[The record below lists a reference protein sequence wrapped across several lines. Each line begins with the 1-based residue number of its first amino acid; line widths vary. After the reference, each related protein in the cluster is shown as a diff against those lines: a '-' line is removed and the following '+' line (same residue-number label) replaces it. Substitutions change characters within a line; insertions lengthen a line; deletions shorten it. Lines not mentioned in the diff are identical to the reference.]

1 MSELLSQEEVNA
13 LLQSVPSLEP
23 SSGAAETQKAA
34 PAPPPV
40 EEPVRPA
47 FSPKPASSKSSGG
60 GAPYRKRATRYDFRR
75 PNRISKNVLQSL
87 HFLHERY
94 ARNFGLN
101 VSAYLRTIC
110 EIVLLSVD
118 QLSYGE
124 FLMSLPETTC
134 INVVGIKPHGG
145 KLAFEI
151 NPTLVFAVIE
161 KLMGGNSETP
171 SQNRE
176 ITVLEQNLVEGFI
189 EMALADLR
197 EIWQT
202 IGNTEF
208 QLDRRE
214 TSPQLVQIVAPNE
227 IVVVIVFE
235 VKIGNTSGMMNFCI
249 PAIYL
254 EPFAVEMRQE
264 SRTDIAERMTNEDF
278 ERLDEVLSLAEVRT
292 SADIAQRRIPIRN
305 LLELKEGDII
315 PLNSS
320 ASDPVTVRISGIAK
334 YLASYGSRK
343 GKKAVRIIDLIS
355 ASDDDHLGEDTTDFQ
370 LARVV
375 APGGR

>member
-23 SSGAAETQKAA
+23 SSGAVETRRQ
-34 PAPPPV
+34 APPPPM
-40 EEPVRPA
+40 EEV
-47 FSPKPASSKSSGG
+47 SPPPFLKGATPKASHSSS
-60 GAPYRKRATRYDFRR
+60 APYRKRATRYDFRR

-145 KLAFEI
+145 RLAYEI

-176 ITVLEQNLVEGFI
+176 ITVLEQSLVEGFI
-189 EMALADLR
+189 EMALADLK

-202 IGNTEF
+202 IGDTEF
-208 QLDRRE
+208 HLDRRE

-264 SRTDIAERMTNEDF
+264 SRTDIAERMTNEDY
-278 ERLDEVLSLAEVRT
+278 ERLDDVLKDAVVKVSG
-292 SADIAQRRIPIRN
+292 DIAQRRIPIKN

-320 ASDPVTVRISGIAK
+320 ASDPVVVRISGIPK
-334 YLASYGSRK
+334 FLAAFGARR
-343 GKKAVRIIDLIS
+343 GKKAVRIIDQIS
-355 ASDDDHLGEDTTDFQ
+355 SAEEDSSHGGTQDFEPAR
-370 LARVV
+370 LA
-375 APGGR
+375 AQQ

>member
-13 LLQSVPSLEP
+13 LVQSVPSIEP
-23 SSGAAETQKAA
+23 SSGPAEVIRSAPPRHDDVAPVVFADRA
-34 PAPPPV
+34 PA
-40 EEPVRPA
+40 
-47 FSPKPASSKSSGG
+47 KQSGHHN
-60 GAPYRKRATRYDFRR
+60 APYRKRATRYDFRR

-278 ERLDEVLSLAEVRT
+278 ERLDDVLSTAVVQV
-292 SADIAQRRIPIRN
+292 SGDISQRRIPIRN

-315 PLNSS
+315 PLFSS
-320 ASDPVTVRISGIAK
+320 ASDPVVVRISGLPK
-334 YLASYGSRK
+334 YLAAYGARK
-343 GKKAVRIIDLIS
+343 GKKALRVIDTIS
-355 ASDDDHLGEDTTDFQ
+355 SSDDDHVQLDNTEFQ
-370 LARVV
+370 PARVA
-375 APGGR
+375 AP

>member
-1 MSELLSQEEVNA
+1 MSELLSQDEVNA
-13 LLQSVPSLEP
+13 LLQSVPTLEP
-23 SSGAAETQKAA
+23 SSGAAASRVEHQ
-34 PAPPPV
+34 PAV
-40 EEPVRPA
+40 PA
-47 FSPKPASSKSSGG
+47 FAPQARAASPSAGSSQ
-60 GAPYRKRATRYDFRR
+60 YRKRATRYDFRR

-94 ARNFGLN
+94 ARNFGLS

-134 INVVGIKPHGG
+134 INVVGIKPQGG
-145 KLAFEI
+145 RLAFEI
-151 NPTLVFAVIE
+151 NPTLVFSVIE

-176 ITVLEQNLVEGFI
+176 ITVLEQNLVEGYI

-197 EIWQT
+197 EVWQT
-202 IGNTEF
+202 IGETEF
-208 QLDRRE
+208 HLDRRE

-254 EPFAVEMRQE
+254 EPFAVELRQE
-264 SRTDIAERMTNEDF
+264 SRTDIAERMTVEDLQ
-278 ERLDEVLSLAEVRT
+278 RLDDVLASSHVRV
-292 SADIAQRRIPIRN
+292 SADLSQKRIPIRE
-305 LLELKEGDII
+305 LLRLNIGDVI
-315 PLNSS
+315 PINTT
-320 ASDPVTVRISGIAK
+320 ASDPVLVSVAGVPKFNA
-334 YLASYGSRK
+334 AFGARK
-343 GKKAVRIIDLIS
+343 GKKAVRIIDQIS
-355 ASDDDHLGEDTTDFQ
+355 SDSEDSSADADLFQ
-370 LARVV
+370 PVSV
-375 APGGR
+375 TGS

>member
-13 LLQSVPSLEP
+13 LLQSVPALEP
-23 SSGAAETQKAA
+23 SSGAAESKKAEARPEPEMAA
-34 PAPPPV
+34 PAF
-40 EEPVRPA
+40 A
-47 FSPKPASSKSSGG
+47 SPKKASSGG
-60 GAPYRKRATRYDFRR
+60 ATYRKRATRYDFRR

-134 INVVGIKPHGG
+134 INVVSIKPHGG
-145 KLAFEI
+145 RLAYEI

-176 ITVLEQNLVEGFI
+176 ITVLEQNLIEGFI
-189 EMALADLR
+189 EMALTDLR

-202 IGNTEF
+202 IGPTEF

-264 SRTDIAERMTNEDF
+264 SRTDIAERMTDEDY
-278 ERLDEVLSLAEVRT
+278 ERLDDVLSGAVVT
-292 SADIAQRRIPIRN
+292 VSADIAQRRMPIKS
-305 LLELKEGDII
+305 LLELQAGDII
-315 PLNSS
+315 PLNSTS
-320 ASDPVTVRISGIAK
+320 QDPVVVRIAGLPK
-334 YLASYGSRK
+334 YYASFGARR
-343 GKKAVRIIDLIS
+343 GKKAVRVIDRIS
-355 ASDDDHLGEDTTDFQ
+355 GAEDIHYEEDNEFEP
-370 LARVV
+370 ARM
-375 APGGR
+375 A

>member
-13 LLQSVPSLEP
+13 LLQSVPTVEP
-23 SSGAAETQKAA
+23 SSGAAAA
-34 PAPPPV
+34 RAVPQPMTPAFAPPQQRMGP
-40 EEPVRPA
+40 
-47 FSPKPASSKSSGG
+47 S
-60 GAPYRKRATRYDFRR
+60 GAPPGASQYRKRATRYDFRR

-94 ARNFGLN
+94 ARNFGLS

-134 INVVGIKPHGG
+134 INVVSIKPQGG
-145 KLAFEI
+145 RLAYEI

-189 EMALADLR
+189 EMALTDLR
-197 EIWQT
+197 EVWQT
-202 IGNTEF
+202 IGETDF
-208 QLDRRE
+208 HLDRRE

-235 VKIGNTSGMMNFCI
+235 VKIGQTSGMMNFCI

-254 EPFAVEMRQE
+254 EPFAVELRQE
-264 SRTDIAERMTNEDF
+264 NRTDIAERMTSEDYQ
-278 ERLDEVLSLAEVRT
+278 RLDDVLSSAVVRVST
-292 SADIAQRRIPIRN
+292 DVTKKRIPIRD
-305 LLELKEGDII
+305 LLGLSIGDMI
-315 PLNSS
+315 PIDAT
-320 ASDPVTVRISGIAK
+320 ASDPVTISVAGIPKFHA
-334 YLASYGSRK
+334 AYGARK
-343 GKKAVRIIDLIS
+343 GKKAVRILETIS
-355 ASDDDHLGEDTTDFQ
+355 TSEDAYEEENAFEP
-370 LARVV
+370 LKA
-375 APGGR
+375 GGAKT

>member
-13 LLQSVPSLEP
+13 LLQSVPALEP
-23 SSGAAETQKAA
+23 SGGAAAKGI
-34 PAPPPV
+34 
-40 EEPVRPA
+40 EPSEPFPA
-47 FSPKPASSKSSGG
+47 FAAARKGPSKPQAVTGYK
-60 GAPYRKRATRYDFRR
+60 KRATRYDFRR

-134 INVVGIKPHGG
+134 INVVGIKPQGG
-145 KLAFEI
+145 RLAYEI

-264 SRTDIAERMTNEDF
+264 SRTDIAERMTDEDY
-278 ERLDEVLSLAEVRT
+278 ERLDDVLSSAVVRV
-292 SADIAQRRIPIRN
+292 SADIAQRRIPIKN
-305 LLELKEGDII
+305 LLELKVGDMI
-315 PLNSS
+315 PLNTT
-320 ASDPVTVRISGIAK
+320 ASDPVVLRVAGKPK
-334 YLASYGSRK
+334 YNAAFGARKGNKAVKILASM
-343 GKKAVRIIDLIS
+343 
-355 ASDDDHLGEDTTDFQ
+355 TTAEEGFEEENAFEP
-370 LARVV
+370 ARM
-375 APGGR
+375 AAR